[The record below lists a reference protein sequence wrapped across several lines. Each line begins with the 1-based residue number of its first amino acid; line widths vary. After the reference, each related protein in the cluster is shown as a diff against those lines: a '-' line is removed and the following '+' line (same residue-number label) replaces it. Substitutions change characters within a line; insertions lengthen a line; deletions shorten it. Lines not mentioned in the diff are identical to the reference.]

1 MLQCALYNMSDGP
14 RVADIFEDKQSSL
27 SAWSNDDN
35 QDYEIQVDTL
45 IGTFKDNT
53 DAPIHRWFR
62 YQAGFSFDLVAGFLN
77 LFNISS
83 EDAVLDPFG
92 GVGTTVVEAK
102 KRGATAHGV
111 EVHPFI
117 SWVAEQKTNWDIDLG
132 ELQNEKSELQDLVSD
147 ALDERDYN
155 EYISDDE
162 EPEFLYKVFDNRKLG
177 ELFII
182 DDIVTNEFESDYTDI
197 WRMALVSSLRDVCKA
212 NTVFPYVQPSST
224 KDSTPEPEAVYSE
237 KLSMVVDDLA
247 KVIRETDEIGE
258 STIHNID
265 ARNIDTIEDESID
278 AVITSPPYLN
288 NVDYAD
294 VTRLELYFLGYAST
308 WGEMTETVRQ
318 DLVNSSTV
326 VLQGVPSDVGPREEL
341 PDSIREEISQIQS
354 DILEVR
360 ESKDYSGKRYDVMVP
375 AYFNDMYEVMSSVYE
390 KMKPGTH
397 FVMVLGDSA
406 PYGVHV
412 KTDLYLG
419 RIGEQIGFD
428 FKDVYEIR
436 ERGDTWK
443 SIKGSRRHEVDLRE
457 SIVLLQKP
465 E

>member
-1 MLQCALYNMSDGP
+1 MEQEPA
-14 RVADIFEDKQSSL
+14 VADIFEDKQSSL
-27 SAWSNDDN
+27 SSWTDGDGVESD
-35 QDYEIQVDTL
+35 IQVDTL
-45 IGTFKDNT
+45 IGTFNDNT

-62 YQAGFSFDLVAGFLN
+62 YQAGFSFELVSSFLE
-77 LFNISS
+77 LFDIG
-83 EDAVLDPFG
+83 EGDEVLDPFG

-102 KRGATAHGV
+102 KKGATAHGV

-117 SWVAEQKTNWDIDLG
+117 SWVAEQKTDWDVDVSK
-132 ELQNEKSELQDLVSD
+132 LQKEKKEIHSLVTK
-147 ALDERDYN
+147 ALKQRDYN
-155 EYISDDE
+155 DYISDDE
-162 EPEFLYKVFDNRKLG
+162 EPKFLYKVFDNHKLG
-177 ELFII
+177 ELYII
-182 DDIVTNEFESDYTDI
+182 DEVLEEFESEYSELY
-197 WRMALVSSLRDVCKA
+197 RMALVASLRDVCKA
-212 NTVFPYVQPSST
+212 NTVFPYVQPSAT
-224 KDSTPEPEAVYSE
+224 KDSTPDPQETFSD
-237 KLSMVVDDLA
+237 KLSMVIDDLNA
-247 KVIRETDEIGE
+247 TLRETEIIGD

-278 AVITSPPYLN
+278 TVITSPPYLN

-308 WGEMTETVRQ
+308 WGEVTDVVRT

-326 VLQGVPSDVGPREEL
+326 VLKGVPSDVEPRPEL
-341 PDSIREEISQIQS
+341 PDEIQEEVARVQS
-354 DILEVR
+354 EILDVR
-360 ESKDYSGKRYDVMVP
+360 DEKDYSGKRYDVMVA
-375 AYFNDMYEVMSSVYE
+375 AYFNDMYDVMSSVYD

-412 KTDLYLG
+412 PTDIYLG
-419 RIGEQIGFD
+419 KVGDEIGFD

-457 SIVLLQKP
+457 SIVLLKKP

>member
-1 MLQCALYNMSDGP
+1 MEQEQEP
-14 RVADIFEDKQSSL
+14 QVADIFEDKQSSL
-27 SAWSNDDN
+27 SSWSDGDSA
-35 QDYEIQVDTL
+35 DSGIQVDTL
-45 IGTFKDNT
+45 IGTFTDNT

-62 YQAGFSFDLVAGFLN
+62 YQAGFSYELVSSFLD
-77 LFNISS
+77 LFNIG
-83 EDAVLDPFG
+83 ENDEVLDPFG

-102 KRGATAHGV
+102 KQGATAHGV

-117 SWVAEQKTNWDIDLG
+117 SWVAEKKTDWGFDVS
-132 ELQNEKSELQDLVSD
+132 ELQSEKSELQNLVST
-147 ALDERDYN
+147 ALDDQDYN
-155 EYISDDE
+155 DYISDDE

-177 ELFII
+177 ELYII
-182 DDIVTNEFESDYTDI
+182 DEVIKEFESKYSELY
-197 WRMALVSSLRDVCKA
+197 RMALVASLRDVCKA
-212 NTVFPYVQPSST
+212 NTVFPYVQPSAT
-224 KDSTPEPEAVYSE
+224 KDSTPEPQTVFSN
-237 KLSMVVDDLA
+237 KLSMVVDDLNA
-247 KVIRETDEIGE
+247 TLRETDVVGDSI
-258 STIHNID
+258 IHNSD
-265 ARNIDTIEDESID
+265 ARNINTIEEESID

-308 WGEMTETVRQ
+308 WGEVTDVVRT

-326 VLQGVPSDVGPREEL
+326 VLKGVPSDVEPRPEL
-341 PDSIREEISQIQS
+341 PKQIREEVERIQ
-354 DILEVR
+354 DEILDVR
-360 ESKDYSGKRYDVMVP
+360 DEKGYSGKRYDVMVA
-375 AYFNDMYEVMSSVYE
+375 AYFNDMYDVISSVYE

-412 KTDLYLG
+412 PTDIYLG
-419 RIGEQIGFD
+419 RVAEHIGFE

-443 SIKGSRRHEVDLRE
+443 SIKGSRRHDVDLRE
-457 SIVLLQKP
+457 SIVLLKKP

>member
-1 MLQCALYNMSDGP
+1 MEQEQEP
-14 RVADIFEDKQSSL
+14 TVADIFEDKQSSL
-27 SAWSNDDN
+27 SSWTDGDGVES
-35 QDYEIQVDTL
+35 QVQVDTL

-53 DAPIHRWFR
+53 HAPIHRWFR
-62 YQAGFSFDLVAGFLN
+62 YQAGFSFELVSSFLD
-77 LFNISS
+77 LFNID
-83 EDAVLDPFG
+83 EGDAVLDPFG

-102 KRGATAHGV
+102 KKGATAHGV

-117 SWVAEQKTNWDIDLG
+117 SWVAKQKTNWDVDVSQ
-132 ELQNEKSELQDLVSD
+132 LQEEKPEIQSLVST
-147 ALDERDYN
+147 ALEKRDFK

-177 ELFII
+177 ELYII
-182 DDIVTNEFESDYTDI
+182 DEVLQEFDSEYSEFY
-197 WRMALVSSLRDVCKA
+197 RMALVASLRDVCKA
-212 NTVFPYVQPSST
+212 NTVFPYVQPSAT
-224 KDSTPEPEAVYSE
+224 KDSTPEPQVVFSN
-237 KLSMVVDDLA
+237 KLSMVIDDLNA
-247 KVIRETDEIGE
+247 TLRETETVGD
-258 STIHNID
+258 STIHDID
-265 ARNIDTIEDESID
+265 ARNIDTIENESID
-278 AVITSPPYLN
+278 TVITSPPYLN

-308 WGEMTETVRQ
+308 WGEVTDVVRT

-326 VLQGVPSDVGPREEL
+326 VLKGVPSDIEPKPEL
-341 PDSIREEISQIQS
+341 PEEIREEVIRIQS
-354 DILEVR
+354 EILDIRDE
-360 ESKDYSGKRYDVMVP
+360 KDYSGKRYDVMVA
-375 AYFNDMYEVMSSVYE
+375 AYFNDMYDVMDSVYD
-390 KMKPGTH
+390 KMKTGTY

-412 KTDLYLG
+412 PTDIYLG
-419 RIGEQIGFD
+419 KIADHIGFD

-457 SIVLLQKP
+457 SIVLLKKP

>member
-1 MLQCALYNMSDGP
+1 MSKGP
-14 RVADIFEDKQSSL
+14 RVAEIFEDKQASL
-27 SAWSNDDN
+27 STWSNDDSDN
-35 QDYEIQVDTL
+35 LDEPQIDTL

-53 DAPIHRWFR
+53 DAPVHRWFR
-62 YQAGFSFDLVAGFLN
+62 YQAGFSYELVSGFLD
-77 LFNISS
+77 LFNISEGDS
-83 EDAVLDPFG
+83 VLDPFG
-92 GVGTTVVEAK
+92 GVGTTIVETK

-111 EVHPFI
+111 EVHPFV
-117 SWVAEQKTNWDIDLG
+117 SWVAEQKTDWDIDLG
-132 ELQNEKSELQDLVSD
+132 ALKDEKSELQNLVET
-147 ALDERDYN
+147 ALDERDYHK
-155 EYISDDE
+155 YISENE

-182 DDIVTNEFESDYTDI
+182 DDVINEFETEYPGL

-224 KDSTPEPEAVYSE
+224 KDSTPEPITVFSE
-237 KLSMVVDDLA
+237 KMSMVVGDLA
-247 KVIRETDEIGE
+247 KVLRETGSVGD

-265 ARNIDTIEDESID
+265 ARNIDTVDDESID

-308 WGEMTETVRQ
+308 WGEMTETVRK

-326 VLQGVPSDVGPREEL
+326 VLKGVPSDVGPRDEL
-341 PDSIREEISQIQS
+341 PESIREEIAQIQS
-354 DILEVR
+354 EILDVR
-360 ESKDYSGKRYDVMVP
+360 DSKDYSGKRYDVMVP
-375 AYFNDMYEVMSSVYE
+375 AYFNDMYDVMSSVYK

-412 KTDLYLG
+412 PTDLYLG
-419 RIGEQIGFD
+419 RIGDHIGFD

>member
-1 MLQCALYNMSDGP
+1 MEQEQEP
-14 RVADIFEDKQSSL
+14 TIADIFDDKQSSL
-27 SAWSNDDN
+27 SSWTDGDAGESSV
-35 QDYEIQVDTL
+35 QVDTL

-62 YQAGFSFDLVAGFLN
+62 YQAGFSFELVSAFLD
-77 LFNISS
+77 LFNIG
-83 EDAVLDPFG
+83 EGDEVLDPFG

-102 KRGATAHGV
+102 KKGATAHGV

-117 SWVAEQKTNWDIDLG
+117 SWVAEQKTNWDIDI
-132 ELQNEKSELQDLVSD
+132 SELQEEKRELRGQVSA
-147 ALDERDYN
+147 ALDERDYQ

-177 ELFII
+177 ELYLI
-182 DDIVTNEFESDYTDI
+182 DEVLSGYESEYSELY
-197 WRMALVSSLRDVCKA
+197 RMALVASLRDVCKA
-212 NTVFPYVQPSST
+212 NTVFPYVQPSAT
-224 KDSTPEPEAVYSE
+224 KDSTPEPQAVFSE
-237 KLSMVVDDLA
+237 KLDMVVNDLNTTL
-247 KVIRETDEIGE
+247 RETETVGE

-265 ARNIDTIEDESID
+265 ARNIETIEDESID
-278 AVITSPPYLN
+278 TVITSPPYLN

-308 WGEMTETVRQ
+308 WGEVTDVVRT

-326 VLQGVPSDVGPREEL
+326 VLKGISSDVEPHPEL
-341 PDSIREEISQIQS
+341 PEDIREDITRIQS
-354 DILEVR
+354 EILDVR
-360 ESKDYSGKRYDVMVP
+360 NEKDYSGKRYDVMVA
-375 AYFNDMYEVMSSVYE
+375 AYFNDMFDVMSSVYD

-397 FVMVLGDSA
+397 YVMVLGDSA

-412 KTDLYLG
+412 PTDIYLG
-419 RIGEQIGFD
+419 KIADHIGFD
-428 FKDVYEIR
+428 FKDVFEIR

-457 SIVLLQKP
+457 SIVLLKKP

>member
-1 MLQCALYNMSDGP
+1 MEQEP
-14 RVADIFEDKQSSL
+14 TVADIFEDKQSSL
-27 SAWSNDDN
+27 SSWTDADGVESDV
-35 QDYEIQVDTL
+35 QVDTL

-53 DAPIHRWFR
+53 NAPIHRWFR
-62 YQAGFSFDLVAGFLN
+62 YQAGFSFELVSSFLDLFDIG
-77 LFNISS
+77 
-83 EDAVLDPFG
+83 EGDEVLDPFG

-102 KRGATAHGV
+102 KKGATAHGV

-117 SWVAEQKTNWDIDLG
+117 SWVAERKTDWDVDVSH
-132 ELQNEKSELQDLVSD
+132 LQEEKKHIQSLVSQ
-147 ALDERDYN
+147 ALKERDYN
-155 EYISDDE
+155 DYISDDE
-162 EPEFLYKVFDNRKLG
+162 EPEFLYKVFDNDKLG
-177 ELFII
+177 KLYVI
-182 DDIVTNEFESDYTDI
+182 DEVLEEFESEYSELY
-197 WRMALVSSLRDVCKA
+197 RMALVASLRDVCKA
-212 NTVFPYVQPSST
+212 NTVFPYVQPSAT
-224 KDSTPEPEAVYSE
+224 KDSTPDPQETFSN
-237 KLSMVVDDLA
+237 KLSMVIDDLNA
-247 KVIRETDEIGE
+247 TLRETELVGD

-278 AVITSPPYLN
+278 TVITSPPYLN

-308 WGEMTETVRQ
+308 WGEMTDVVRT

-326 VLQGVPSDVGPREEL
+326 VLKGVPSDVEPRPEL
-341 PDSIREEISQIQS
+341 PDEIREEVVRIQS
-354 DILEVR
+354 EILDIRDE
-360 ESKDYSGKRYDVMVP
+360 KDYSGKRYDVMVA
-375 AYFNDMYEVMSSVYE
+375 AYFNDMYDVMSSVYD
-390 KMKPGTH
+390 KMKSGTH

-412 KTDLYLG
+412 PTDIYLG
-419 RIGEQIGFD
+419 KVADEIGFD

-457 SIVLLQKP
+457 SIVLLKKP

>member
-1 MLQCALYNMSDGP
+1 MEQEQEP
-14 RVADIFEDKQSSL
+14 TVADIFEDKQSSL
-27 SAWSNDDN
+27 SSWTDGDGVESDV
-35 QDYEIQVDTL
+35 QVDTL

-62 YQAGFSFDLVAGFLN
+62 YQAGFSFELVSSFLDLFDIG
-77 LFNISS
+77 
-83 EDAVLDPFG
+83 EDDEVLDPFG

-102 KRGATAHGV
+102 KKGATAHGV

-117 SWVAEQKTNWDIDLG
+117 SWVAERKTDWDVDVSQ
-132 ELQNEKSELQDLVSD
+132 LQEEKKEIQSLVSQ
-147 ALDERDYN
+147 ALKERDYN
-155 EYISDDE
+155 DYISDDE
-162 EPEFLYKVFDNRKLG
+162 EPEFLYKVFDNDKLG
-177 ELFII
+177 KLYII
-182 DDIVTNEFESDYTDI
+182 DEVLEEFESEYSELY
-197 WRMALVSSLRDVCKA
+197 RMALVASLRDVCKA
-212 NTVFPYVQPSST
+212 NTVFPYVQPSAT
-224 KDSTPEPEAVYSE
+224 KDSTPDPQETFSD
-237 KLSMVVDDLA
+237 KLSMVIDDLNTTL
-247 KVIRETDEIGE
+247 RETEVVGD

-278 AVITSPPYLN
+278 TVITSPPYLN

-308 WGEMTETVRQ
+308 WGEVTDVVRT

-326 VLQGVPSDVGPREEL
+326 VLKGVPSDVEPRPEL
-341 PDSIREEISQIQS
+341 PDEIREEVARIQS
-354 DILEVR
+354 EILDIRDE
-360 ESKDYSGKRYDVMVP
+360 KDYSGKRYDVMVA
-375 AYFNDMYEVMSSVYE
+375 AYFNDMYDVMSSVYD

-412 KTDLYLG
+412 PTDIYLG
-419 RIGEQIGFD
+419 KVADHIGFD

-457 SIVLLQKP
+457 SIVLLKKP

>member
-1 MLQCALYNMSDGP
+1 MEQEQEP
-14 RVADIFEDKQSSL
+14 TVADIFEDKQSSL
-27 SAWSNDDN
+27 SSWTDGDGIESGV
-35 QDYEIQVDTL
+35 QVDTL

-53 DAPIHRWFR
+53 GAPIHRWFR
-62 YQAGFSFDLVAGFLN
+62 YQAGFSFELVSSFLDLFDIG
-77 LFNISS
+77 
-83 EDAVLDPFG
+83 ERDEVLDPFG

-102 KRGATAHGV
+102 KKGATAHGV

-117 SWVAEQKTNWDIDLG
+117 SWVSERKTDWEVDVSQ
-132 ELQNEKSELQDLVSD
+132 LQEEKKEIQSLVSE
-147 ALDERDYN
+147 ALKERDYN
-155 EYISDDE
+155 NYIADDE
-162 EPEFLYKVFDNRKLG
+162 EPEFLYKVFDNDKLG
-177 ELFII
+177 KLYII
-182 DDIVTNEFESDYTDI
+182 DKVLEEFESEYSELY
-197 WRMALVSSLRDVCKA
+197 RMALVASLRDVCKA
-212 NTVFPYVQPSST
+212 NTVFPYVQPSAT
-224 KDSTPEPEAVYSE
+224 KDSTPDPQETFSN
-237 KLSMVVDDLA
+237 KLSMVIDDLNSTL
-247 KVIRETDEIGE
+247 RETEVVGD

-278 AVITSPPYLN
+278 TVITSPPYLN

-308 WGEMTETVRQ
+308 WGEVTDVVRT

-326 VLQGVPSDVGPREEL
+326 VLKGVPSDVEPNPEL
-341 PDSIREEISQIQS
+341 PDEIREEVARIQS
-354 DILEVR
+354 EILDVR
-360 ESKDYSGKRYDVMVP
+360 DEKDYSGKRYDVMVA
-375 AYFNDMYEVMSSVYE
+375 AYFNDMYDVMSSVYD

-412 KTDLYLG
+412 PTDIYLG
-419 RIGEQIGFD
+419 KVADHIGFD

-457 SIVLLQKP
+457 SIVLLKKL

>member
-1 MLQCALYNMSDGP
+1 MEQKP
-14 RVADIFEDKQSSL
+14 EPTVADIFEDKQSSL
-27 SAWSNDDN
+27 SSWTDGDSV
-35 QDYEIQVDTL
+35 QSGSQIDTL
-45 IGTFKDNT
+45 IGTFKDNI
-53 DAPIHRWFR
+53 DAPMHRWFR
-62 YQAGFSFDLVAGFLN
+62 YQAGFSYELVSSFLDLFG
-77 LFNISS
+77 IG
-83 EDAVLDPFG
+83 EGDEVLDPFG

-102 KRGATAHGV
+102 KVGATAHSV
-111 EVHPFI
+111 EVHPFV
-117 SWVAEQKTNWDIDLG
+117 SWVAERKTDWNVDVSQ
-132 ELQNEKSELQDLVSD
+132 LQEEKSELQTLVNT
-147 ALDERDYN
+147 ALEREDYN
-155 EYISDDE
+155 DYIADDE

-177 ELFII
+177 ELYII
-182 DDIVTNEFESDYTDI
+182 DGVLEEYESRYSELY
-197 WRMALVSSLRDVCKA
+197 RMALVASLRDVCKA

-224 KDSTPEPEAVYSE
+224 KESTPEPKTVFSN
-237 KLSMVVDDLA
+237 KLSLVIDDLNA
-247 KVIRETDEIGE
+247 TTRGTEVVGD

-278 AVITSPPYLN
+278 TVITSPPYLN

-308 WGEMTETVRQ
+308 WGEVTDVVRT

-326 VLQGVPSDVGPREEL
+326 VLKGVPSDIEPRPEL
-341 PDSIREEISQIQS
+341 PEQIRKEVAHIQD
-354 DILEVR
+354 DILDVR
-360 ESKDYSGKRYDVMVP
+360 DEKSYSGKRYDVMVA
-375 AYFNDMYEVMSSVYE
+375 AYFNDMYDVISSVYD

-412 KTDLYLG
+412 PTDIYLG
-419 RIGEQIGFD
+419 QVAEHIGFE

-443 SIKGSRRHEVDLRE
+443 SIKGSRRHGVDLRE
-457 SIVLLQKP
+457 SIVLLKKP